1 MEALLRQSRSM
12 CPFLSKTSP
21 ATLRSLSTTAAG
33 HDVSPGA
40 GSMSN
45 LQVLGRRC
53 PIMGKALAV
62 QSARIGNSALAGAFG
77 GVRAYHSRV
86 NRAKLHT
93 SAPKEAQAVDIES
106 LRGKQGKVN
115 FSVYLRWLRHS
126 PHHHKPIPQS
136 LNRKADRHAGHIPFP
151 HAPQKPAASKPAHMN
166 VAPATPAA
174 RFDYEGFYH
183 NELDKKHKDKSYR
196 YFNNIN
202 RLAKEFPRAH
212 KESAEDKVT
221 VWCSNDY
228 LGMGRNPLVLKSMH
242 ETLDNYGA
250 GAGGTR
256 NISGH
261 NQHAIGLES
270 TIAKLH
276 AKEAALVFSSCYV
289 ANDATLATL
298 GSKLPNCVIL
308 SDSLN
313 HASMIQG
320 IRHSGAK
327 KMVFKHNDVA
337 DLEAKLQSIPAE
349 YPKIIAFESVYSMCG
364 SIGPIEEICD
374 LAEKYGA
381 LTFLDEVHAVGMYGP
396 HGAGVAEH
404 LDYEAHKA
412 GKPKGTIQDR
422 VDIIT
427 GTLGK
432 AYGCVGGYIAGSA
445 KLVDTIRSLAPGF
458 IFTTSLPPA
467 TMAGAKAAI
476 EYQANYQ
483 GDRRLQQ
490 LHTRAVKDALE
501 AKDIPVIPNPS
512 HIVPLLVG
520 NAEMAKKASD
530 LLLEDWGIYVQ
541 AINYPT
547 VPVGQERLRITPTP
561 GHVREYRDHLV
572 EAVDAVWQQLGIK
585 RTSAWAAEGGFI
597 GVGEAGKQTEA
608 PLWTDEQLE
617 LDTVMKEM
625 KAGQDATG
633 VLEAILENERKA
645 TAQAVAAAA

>member
-1 MEALLRQSRSM
+1 M
-12 CPFLSKTSP
+12 
-21 ATLRSLSTTAAG
+21 
-33 HDVSPGA
+33 
-40 GSMSN
+40 
-45 LQVLGRRC
+45 
-53 PIMGKALAV
+53 
-62 QSARIGNSALAGAFG
+62 
-77 GVRAYHSRV
+77 
-86 NRAKLHT
+86 
-93 SAPKEAQAVDIES
+93 
-106 LRGKQGKVN
+106 
-115 FSVYLRWLRHS
+115 
-126 PHHHKPIPQS
+126 
-136 LNRKADRHAGHIPFP
+136 
-151 HAPQKPAASKPAHMN
+151 
-166 VAPATPAA
+166 
-174 RFDYEGFYH
+174 
-183 NELDKKHKDKSYR
+183 DKKHEDKSYR

-212 KESAEDKVT
+212 MASKEEKVT

-228 LGMGRNPLVLKSMH
+228 LGMGRNPHVLKTMH
-242 ETLDNYGA
+242 ETLDTYGA

-261 NQHAIGLES
+261 NQHAVGLES

-276 AKEAALVFSSCYV
+276 AKEGALVFSSCYV

-298 GSKLPNCVIL
+298 GSKLPDCVIL
-308 SDSLN
+308 SDSMN

-327 KMVFKHNDVA
+327 KMVFKHNDVV
-337 DLEAKLQSIPAE
+337 DLEAKLASLPPE
-349 YPKIIAFESVYSMCG
+349 VPKIIAFESVYSMCG

-381 LTFLDEVHAVGMYGP
+381 ITFLDEVHAVGMYGP

-404 LDYEAHKA
+404 LDYEAHVA
-412 GKPKGTIQDR
+412 GKPTGTVMDR

-476 EYQANYQ
+476 EYQMNYQ

-490 LHTRAVKDALE
+490 FHTRAVKDALD

-512 HIVPLLVG
+512 HIIPVLVG
-520 NAEMAKKASD
+520 NAQVAKQASD

-572 EAVDAVWQQLGIK
+572 KALDSVWSQLGIK
-585 RTSAWAAEGGFI
+585 RTSEWAAEGGFI
-597 GVGEAGKQTEA
+597 GVGEAGKEKE
-608 PLWTDEQLE
+608 PSLWTDKQLGVDDV
-617 LDTVMKEM
+617 LKEM
-625 KAGQDATG
+625 KTGQGAVG
-633 VLEAILENERKA
+633 VLESVLERERKA
-645 TAQAVAAAA
+645 TAQAVSAAA

>member
-1 MEALLRQSRSM
+1 LEHSANRSTG
-12 CPFLSKTSP
+12 P
-21 ATLRSLSTTAAG
+21 
-33 HDVSPGA
+33 V
-40 GSMSN
+40 
-45 LQVLGRRC
+45 
-53 PIMGKALAV
+53 
-62 QSARIGNSALAGAFG
+62 
-77 GVRAYHSRV
+77 
-86 NRAKLHT
+86 
-93 SAPKEAQAVDIES
+93 
-106 LRGKQGKVN
+106 
-115 FSVYLRWLRHS
+115 
-126 PHHHKPIPQS
+126 
-136 LNRKADRHAGHIPFP
+136 PFP
-151 HAPQKPAASKPAHMN
+151 PTAQQPANTKSAH
-166 VAPATPAA
+166 VSTSGAQPGTK
-174 RFDYEGFYH
+174 FDYEGFYH

-202 RLAKEFPRAH
+202 RMAKEFPRAH
-212 KESAEDKVT
+212 LASKEEKVT

-228 LGMGRNPLVLKSMH
+228 LGMGRNPHVLKSMH
-242 ETLDNYGA
+242 ETLDDYGA

-261 NQHAIGLES
+261 NQHAMALED

-308 SDSLN
+308 SDSMN

-320 IRHSGAK
+320 IRHSGAQK
-327 KMVFKHNDVA
+327 LVFKHNDVA

-381 LTFLDEVHAVGMYGP
+381 ITFLDEVHAVGMYGP

-404 LDYEAHKA
+404 LDYDAHKA
-412 GKPKGTIQDR
+412 GRPQGTVQDR
-422 VDIIT
+422 IDIIT

-432 AYGCVGGYIAGSA
+432 AYGCVGGYIAGST

-490 LHTRAVKDALE
+490 LHTRAVKDALD

-512 HIVPLLVG
+512 HIIPVLVG
-520 NAEMAKKASD
+520 NAEVAKKASD

-541 AINYPT
+541 AINFPT
-547 VPVGQERLRITPTP
+547 VPRGQERLRITPTP
-561 GHVREYRDHLV
+561 GHIREYREHLV
-572 EAVDAVWQQLGIK
+572 EALDSVWNQLGIK
-585 RTSAWAAEGGFI
+585 RTSEWAAEGGFI
-597 GVGEAGKQTEA
+597 GVGVEGKEPEA
-608 PLWTDEQLE
+608 PLWTDAQLE
-617 LDTVMKEM
+617 VDNVLKEL
-625 KAGQDATG
+625 KAGQGATG
-633 VLEAILENERKA
+633 VLEAVLENERKA